1 MPDDSVFGGDSDI
14 SEERTV
20 PPPPKRS
27 MTSSDDEATA
37 RKRHKS
43 VSSQLSED
51 RIIDVDD
58 SDEETSIQSSNT
70 AGPSR
75 SVRPRSLEAQQVQK
89 ATRLQE
95 WERAALQK
103 WQRKMTALWEGRKTT
118 PQEVSQIEI
127 PNVSII
133 TNDNA

>member
-1 MPDDSVFGGDSDI
+1 
-14 SEERTV
+14 
-20 PPPPKRS
+20 

-70 AGPSR
+70 AGSSR